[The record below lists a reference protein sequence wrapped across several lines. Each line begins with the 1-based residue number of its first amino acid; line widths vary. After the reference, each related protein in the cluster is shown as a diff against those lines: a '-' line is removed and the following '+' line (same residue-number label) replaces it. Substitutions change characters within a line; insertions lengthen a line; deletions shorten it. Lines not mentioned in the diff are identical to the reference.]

1 MQIRHRY
8 TYGLA
13 ATLLLLT
20 AAVALLLYHPQSDAL
35 WRIVSQQ
42 CLPHQQASGDPA
54 PCAYLDRRQGYA
66 LLKDRRGALQYLLLP
81 TVRSSGIDDPHLL
94 NPTTPNYMALAW
106 YSRPLLSQRYGQP
119 IADSRLSLTINSRAG
134 RTQDQLH
141 IHLSCTRQAV
151 VSQLWKIYPTLGTQ
165 WQAVSNGINGHPYWA
180 RRLSNETLARESPFI
195 LLSRLSGARA
205 NMAAYGLALL
215 PAPDGQLILLATR
228 RALWRGSLASIE
240 EIQDHR
246 CPQLYPSPPHTD

>member
-1 MQIRHRY
+1 MS
-8 TYGLA
+8 A
-13 ATLLLLT
+13 
-20 AAVALLLYHPQSDAL
+20 SS
-35 WRIVSQQ
+35 VS
-42 CLPHQQASGDPA
+42 PPA
-54 PCAYLDRRQGYA
+54 GERRSRPCAYLDRRQGYA